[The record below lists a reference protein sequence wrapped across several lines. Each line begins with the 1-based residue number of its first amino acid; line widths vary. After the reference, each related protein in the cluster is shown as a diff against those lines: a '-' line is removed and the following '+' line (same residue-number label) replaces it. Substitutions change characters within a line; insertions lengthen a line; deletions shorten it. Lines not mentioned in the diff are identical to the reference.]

1 MTEKKST
8 SRKTKSGAA
17 KKATSGTGT
26 KKSAGRKKTA
36 TRKKTGADSQKK
48 TRTRRSKTQ
57 KTQAWGLK
65 WDLLVFVAIVAMV
78 AATAAYYRFE
88 LRPDQTKGA
97 GVESTRAARA
107 PEPVKVL
114 HPQTVKEDRVPDF
127 EVFPPEPDSAP
138 AVEPEQAPVAPPSAQ
153 SPDRRP
159 MVAIIIDDM
168 GYEMEMAENFLSLDC
183 SLTYSVLPQ
192 SPFQREI
199 AESAHNKGC
208 QVMLHL
214 PMEPQEYPE
223 VDPGPGALLTGM
235 STDERIGLLKSHLNA
250 VPHISG
256 VNNHMGSKMSADSA
270 QMNQVLSIV
279 KKYRLFYIDS
289 LTAAD
294 SRSGSSAR
302 LFQVPFARRDVF
314 LDHVP
319 EADFIR
325 GQLDRLVALAR
336 KNGKAVGIGHPY
348 PETYQVLSEKLPE
361 IKKQVR
367 LVPAS
372 EIVSG
377 RDS

>member
-17 KKATSGTGT
+17 KKSSSGTRT
-26 KKSAGRKKTA
+26 KKSTGRPKTA
-36 TRKKTGADSQKK
+36 TRKKAGADSQKK
-48 TRTRRSKTQ
+48 TRTRSSKTQ
-57 KTQAWGLK
+57 KTQARGLK
-65 WDLLVFVAIVAMV
+65 WDLLVFVAIVAVVV
-78 AATAAYYRFE
+78 AIAAYYRFE
-88 LRPDQTKGA
+88 LRPDQTDGA
-97 GVESTRAARA
+97 AVESTRASRS

-114 HPQTVKEDRVPDF
+114 HPQTVKEGVTPDF
-127 EVFPPEPDSAP
+127 EVFPPEPPPAP
-138 AVEPEQAPVAPPSAQ
+138 EPDPVAPPSVQ
-153 SPDRRP
+153 IPDRRP

-168 GYEMEMAENFLSLDC
+168 GYEMDVAANFLSLDC
-183 SLTYSVLPQ
+183 PLTYSILPQ

-199 AESAHNKGC
+199 AESAHNRGC

-214 PMEPQEYPE
+214 PMEPREYPE

-235 STDERIGLLKSHLNA
+235 SADERIRLLKSHLNE

-256 VNNHMGSKMSADSA
+256 VNNHMGSKMSTDSA
-270 QMNQVLSIV
+270 QMNQILSII
-279 KKYRLFYIDS
+279 KKNNLFYIDS

-319 EADFIR
+319 EVDFIR
-325 GQLDRLVALAR
+325 GQLDRLVAVAR

-348 PETYQVLSEKLPE
+348 PETYEVLTEKLPE

-377 RDS
+377 RNF

>member
-8 SRKTKSGAA
+8 TRKTKSGAA
-17 KKATSGTGT
+17 KKRSTGT
-26 KKSAGRKKTA
+26 KKSGSSQKTS
-36 TRKKTGADSQKK
+36 TGKKTGGGSQKK
-48 TRTRRSKTQ
+48 TQTRSSKAQ
-57 KTQAWGLK
+57 KTQGRALK

-78 AATAAYYRFE
+78 VATAAYYRFE
-88 LRPDQTKGA
+88 LRPDQTDGPA
-97 GVESTRAARA
+97 VESTRASRS

-114 HPQTVKEDRVPDF
+114 HPQTVKDGVAPDF
-127 EVFPPEPDSAP
+127 EVFPPAP
-138 AVEPEQAPVAPPSAQ
+138 GPAPPEQDPAAQPSVQ
-153 SPDRRP
+153 IPDRRP

-168 GYEMEMAENFLSLDC
+168 GYEMDVAENFLSLDC
-183 SLTYSVLPQ
+183 PLTYSILPG

-199 AESAHNKGC
+199 AETAHKRGC

-214 PMEPQEYPE
+214 PMEPREYPE
-223 VDPGPGALLTGM
+223 ADPGPGALLTGM
-235 STDERIGLLKSHLNA
+235 STDERIGLLKSHLEA

-256 VNNHMGSKMSADSA
+256 VNNHMGSKMSSDSA

-289 LTAAD
+289 LTGSD

-319 EADFIR
+319 ETDFIR
-325 GQLDRLVALAR
+325 GQLDRLVAIAR

-348 PETYQVLSEKLPE
+348 PETYQVLNEKLPE
-361 IKKQVR
+361 IKKQVQ

-377 RDS
+377 RDF

>member
-17 KKATSGTGT
+17 KKSSSGKGT
-26 KKSAGRKKTA
+26 KKAAGRQKTA
-36 TRKKTGADSQKK
+36 SKKKTGADSQKK
-48 TRTRRSKTQ
+48 TRTRRSKAQ
-57 KTQAWGLK
+57 KTLARSLK

-78 AATAAYYRFE
+78 VATAAYYRFE
-88 LRPDQTKGA
+88 LRPDQTDGVA
-97 GVESTRAARA
+97 VESTRASRS
-107 PEPVKVL
+107 PEPVKVF
-114 HPQTVKEDRVPDF
+114 HPQTVKEGVAPDF
-127 EVFPPEPDSAP
+127 EVFPPEPASAP
-138 AVEPEQAPVAPPSAQ
+138 AAEPGPVAPPPVQ
-153 SPDRRP
+153 IPDRRP

-168 GYEMEMAENFLSLDC
+168 GYEIEVAENFLSLDC
-183 SLTYSVLPQ
+183 PLTYSILPQ

-199 AESAHNKGC
+199 AQSAHDRGC

-214 PMEPQEYPE
+214 PMEPREYPE

-235 STDERIGLLKSHLNA
+235 TTDERIGLLKSHLNA

-270 QMNQVLSIV
+270 QMNQILSIV
-279 KKYRLFYIDS
+279 KKNKLFYIDS

-319 EADFIR
+319 EVEFIR
-325 GQLDRLVALAR
+325 GQLDRLVAVAR

-348 PETYQVLSEKLPE
+348 PETYKVLTEKLPE
-361 IKKQVR
+361 IKNQVR

-372 EIVSG
+372 EIVSA
-377 RDS
+377 RDF